1 VDDTAL
7 TANVAEIEQWVSS
20 GAVTLIIPLYS
31 TSLPSLCPAIANTP
45 ALERLHLLKK
55 DASQIGQNARK
66 SVKFLDRMTSGKLD
80 LPCEPIIIQQSE
92 QQYATW
98 AEVEAH
104 YNETPEPSSE
114 EKPVGTKTEEASKSE
129 DKTKRTSTTPNALSQ
144 MLLDKLNF
152 APASPTV
159 TPPLS
164 PSPSEPQ
171 STKTSPEVTPAAM
184 NATTTPVPEILKPLL
199 NPVVWYV
206 HSRPTQDESVFFLTN
221 SADTQHLARDFSVP
235 TKTIHQLRNILGV
248 QPAPQPERSHKKQ
261 RSISSLLGAPADD
274 KEKTLFSYDD
284 ASSSS
289 DDEKVVF
296 KPRGRGART
305 PARGHGTM
313 RNKHTSS
320 PRLSFTSPANSK
332 PQIPIEEI
340 DPDSFDRGSFGRGRA
355 GVLADTGS
363 PVVHSMGHHMSGPGG
378 RFGDAPR
385 GPMRGGFS
393 PGRGFAGTGL
403 RSGRGFERG
412 GSGRGRGRLFVP

>member
-1 VDDTAL
+1 MGLVWGGHLDHSPL
-7 TANVAEIEQWVSS
+7 QY
-20 GAVTLIIPLYS
+20 IPPPIS
-31 TSLPSLCPAIANTP
+31 PAIADSP

-80 LPCEPIIIQQSE
+80 LPAEPIIIQQSE

-104 YNETPEPSSE
+104 YSETPEPSSE
-114 EKPVGTKTEEASKSE
+114 NKPVEAKSE
-129 DKTKRTSTTPNALSQ
+129 ETVKPEEKAKRTSTTPNALSQ

-152 APASPTV
+152 APASPTT

-171 STKTSPEVTPAAM
+171 STKTSPEVTPAAI

-206 HSRPTQDESVFFLTN
+206 HSRPVQDGVFFLTN

-248 QPAPQPERSHKKQ
+248 QPAQPERGHKKQ
-261 RSISSLLGAPADD
+261 RSTSSLPGAASDE

-289 DDEKVVF
+289 DEEKVVF

-305 PARGHGTM
+305 HARGHGSM
-313 RNKHTSS
+313 RTKHTRS
-320 PRLSFTSPANSK
+320 PRLSFTSPANAK

-363 PVVHSMGHHMSGPGG
+363 PTVVHPVGHHVSSPGG
-378 RFGDAPR
+378 RFDAPR

-393 PGRGFAGTGL
+393 PARGFSGGF
-403 RSGRGFERG
+403 RGGRGFERG